1 MDEYVKMGP
10 LFYLQYFLGT
20 LSVSL
25 KTLQQNRWKMVY
37 SLFWLAVYVFE
48 CLVYI
53 QGVFNQGYIDNI
65 DITGF
70 VQGMLGYLIV
80 HYVLLNSLFDH
91 KTQISAALNIQAAQD
106 KLLLENIKPIP
117 LNKTYKLLF
126 IFIIL
131 VTVLNISGLASLLW
145 FDVLKPLTFTSYFYN
160 CSF

>member
-1 MDEYVKMGP
+1 MDEYVKVVP

-48 CLVYI
+48 CLVFI

-70 VQGMLGYLIV
+70 VQGILGYLIV

-91 KTQISAALNIQAAQD
+91 KSQISAALNIQAAQD
-106 KLLLENIKPIP
+106 KLLLENIKPIF
-117 LNKTYKLLF
+117 L
-126 IFIIL
+126 
-131 VTVLNISGLASLLW
+131 
-145 FDVLKPLTFTSYFYN
+145 
-160 CSF
+160 